1 VHRRAFV
8 VGSAAFLGAPRIST
22 AQPGSVRKIGLIA
35 SAPPISVTGAFW
47 DQLITGLREHGW
59 VESRNLTIERRYVD
73 LDQDAGRAATEELV
87 RANVEVVVVGSTQT
101 ALAAKQATR
110 TVPIVMTIP
119 ADPVAVGLA
128 ESLAR
133 PGGNV
138 TGMSF
143 VGTELAGKQVELLKT
158 AISSLASLAVLANPK
173 NASHPPR
180 IKEIGATARQLKVQV
195 QIVEASSREQM
206 PEAFRTIVKHGVG
219 ALVVLGD
226 PVFVREMDTVIRFGA
241 EQRLPIM
248 YALREAPLAG
258 GFISYGPDLGDLFR
272 RAADYVDKILR
283 GAHPRDLPIEQAS
296 KFELIINLK
305 TAKALGLTIPRS
317 LLVRADHVIE

>member
-1 VHRRAFV
+1 VHRRAFLA
-8 VGSAAFLGAPRIST
+8 GSIALLSVRAAT
-22 AQPGSVRKIGLIA
+22 AQPASVRKIGLIG
-35 SAPPISVTGAFW
+35 SAPRVPVIDAMW
-47 DQLITGLREHGW
+47 EELLTGLREHGW
-59 VESRNLTIERRYVD
+59 VESRNLAIERRYVD
-73 LDQDAGRAATEELV
+73 LGRDAGVAAAEELI
-87 RANVEVVVVGSTQT
+87 RANVEVIVVGSTQT
-101 ALAAKQATR
+101 ALAAKQTTR

-119 ADPVAVGLA
+119 ADPVAVALV

-143 VGTELAGKQVELLKT
+143 VGTELAGKQVELLKA
-158 AISSLASLAVLANPK
+158 AISSLASLAVLVNPT

-180 IKEIGATARQLKVQV
+180 VKEIVATARQLKVRV
-195 QIVEASSREQM
+195 YVAEASSREQM
-206 PEAFRTIVKHGVG
+206 PDALRTIQKHGAE

-226 PVFVREMDTVIRFGA
+226 AVFVREMDDMIRFGA

-258 GFISYGPDLGDLFR
+258 GFMSYGADLRDLFR

-283 GAHPRDLPIEQAS
+283 GAQPRDLPIEQAS
-296 KFELIINLK
+296 KFELIINLR

>member
-8 VGSAAFLGAPRIST
+8 AGSVALLGARAAT
-22 AQPGSVRKIGLIA
+22 AQPASVRKIGLIG
-35 SAPPISVTGAFW
+35 SAPRVPVIDAMW
-47 DQLITGLREHGW
+47 DELLAGLRERGW
-59 VESRNLTIERRYVD
+59 VESRNLAIERRYVD
-73 LDQDAGRAATEELV
+73 LARDAGRAATEELI
-87 RANVEVVVVGSTQT
+87 RAKVEVIVVGSTQT

-119 ADPVAVGLA
+119 ADPVAVGLV

-143 VGTELAGKQVELLKT
+143 VGTELAGKQVELLKA
-158 AISSLASLAVLANPK
+158 AIGSLASLAVLANPT
-173 NASHPPR
+173 NASHAPR
-180 IKEIGATARQLKVQV
+180 MKEIAATARQLRIQV
-195 QIVEASSREQM
+195 YIAEASSREQM
-206 PEAFRTIVKHGVG
+206 PDAFRTILKQGVG

-226 PVFVREMDTVIRFGA
+226 AVFVREMDHMIRFGA

-248 YALREAPLAG
+248 YTLREAPFAG
-258 GFISYGPDLGDLFR
+258 GFMSYGADLRDLFR

-305 TAKALGLTIPRS
+305 TANALGLTIPRS